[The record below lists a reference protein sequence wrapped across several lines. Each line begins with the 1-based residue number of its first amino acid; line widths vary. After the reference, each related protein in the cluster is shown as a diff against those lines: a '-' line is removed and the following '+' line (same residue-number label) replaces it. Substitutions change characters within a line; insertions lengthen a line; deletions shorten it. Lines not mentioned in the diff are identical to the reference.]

1 MLNEIKDFLAYTT
14 PVQYMAKS
22 KSDTTFLGR
31 FTFDRIL
38 KFEGITRILTIL
50 ARGYMF
56 QTPEPDIDRARLALC
71 AWCSIPET
79 KKSTPQKEW
88 QYGTDFREL
97 HQRFPELV
105 DEHGA
110 GWFYCHAHNVA
121 RFVLENS
128 EAVRKGSEKQAQ
140 EIQEKFDK
148 RWRDKVM
155 QFQIPIFSS
164 TTKGAW
170 TIRFEDILADA
181 LELGPLQN
189 RECIIPD
196 HIQTRITKSVDQK
209 VIPYLSDL
217 VAYYHVHKP
226 EDTVWVIL
234 PIANFDAYYGSTY
247 FSKRILP
254 AIPTEI
260 LVKEEHYGISRYQ
273 LSQDFQF

>member
-31 FTFDRIL
+31 FTFDTIL

-140 EIQEKFDK
+140 EIQEKFNK

-170 TIRFEDILADA
+170 TIRFDDILADA

-226 EDTVWVIL
+226 EDNVWVIL
-234 PIANFDAYYGSTY
+234 PIADFDAYYGSTY

>member
-1 MLNEIKDFLAYTT
+1 MLNELEEFRAYTT
-14 PVQYMAKS
+14 PVQYIAKT

-31 FTFDRIL
+31 FTYDTIL

-56 QTPEPDIDRARLALC
+56 QTTEPDIEMARQALC

-79 KKSTPQKEW
+79 KRATPRKEW
-88 QYGTDFREL
+88 QYGVDFREL
-97 HQRFPELV
+97 HGRFPELV
-105 DEHGA
+105 DEQGV
-110 GWFYCHAHNVA
+110 GWLYRHAHNVA
-121 RFVLENS
+121 RFILENPD
-128 EAVRKGSEKQAQ
+128 AVRKGSEKQAQ

-155 QFQIPIFSS
+155 QFQVPIFSS

-170 TIRFEDILADA
+170 TIRFDDILADA
-181 LELGPLQN
+181 LELGALQN
-189 RECIIPD
+189 RECTIPQP
-196 HIQTRITKSVDQK
+196 IRENIRANVNIKAA
-209 VIPYLSDL
+209 PYLSVL

-226 EDTVWVIL
+226 EDSGWVVL
-234 PIANFDAYYGSTY
+234 PTANFDAYYGSTY

-260 LVKEEHYGISRYQ
+260 LEKEEHYGISRFQ
-273 LSQDFQF
+273 LSPDFQS